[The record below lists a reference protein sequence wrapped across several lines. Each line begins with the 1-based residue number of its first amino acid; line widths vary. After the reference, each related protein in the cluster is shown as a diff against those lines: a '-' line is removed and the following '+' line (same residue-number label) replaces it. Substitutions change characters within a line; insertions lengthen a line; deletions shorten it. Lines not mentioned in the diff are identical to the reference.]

1 MIISKIL
8 PSKNNLKNIIS
19 LIISLAI
26 FLSINNS
33 YAQKYFGYESV
44 SPLAIEPP
52 FTPYSQEHKN
62 QIDQV
67 LLMQKNVE
75 IEEIDKALEEKRL
88 TPDTVVLNINKKL
101 TRNKF
106 PKLYHLLDR
115 VGDTSRDV
123 TEGFKN
129 FWKIPR
135 PSDVDKNVEI
145 LISPSKGYCYPSGHT
160 TGAYIYAQV
169 MSLLIPNLANDY
181 FDYANQVAW
190 HRVQVGMH
198 YPKDLQGG
206 KQLAIYLIGGL
217 MQNPEFQADLREA
230 KLELKKAKI
239 IK

>member
-1 MIISKIL
+1 MNS
-8 PSKNNLKNIIS
+8 SNLKLSKKYSIV
-19 LIISLAI
+19 I
-26 FLSINNS
+26 FLIGFFLNIKLSN
-33 YAQKYFGYESV
+33 AQKYFDYDSV
-44 SPLAIEPP
+44 SPLAIEQP
-52 FTPYSQEHKN
+52 FTPFSKEHKN
-62 QIDQV
+62 QIEQI
-67 LLMQKNVE
+67 LLMQKNIE

-101 TRNKF
+101 TRQKF

-169 MSLLIPNLANDY
+169 MSLLIPDLAEEY

-198 YPKDLQGG
+198 YPSDLQGG

-217 MQNPEFQADLREA
+217 MQNAEFQADLQEA
-230 KLELKKAKI
+230 KNELKKAKI